1 VGRSLAGRTRHGD
14 KGGSMA
20 ETFRFVNEDTV
31 FTLPWEVGIQEGLF
45 QRAGFDVE
53 IGEKNPGNTAP
64 ELFGRNKEV
73 LFESGRV
80 DAFNVCEWGAIK
92 RTAVEGRTRQG
103 RILGFRES
111 ITAMGIV
118 TRKDSGIVRAEEL
131 AGVPVAVQEHTGSH
145 YVAIKMMEGF
155 VPRDEIK
162 TVHVGGP
169 LARLRA
175 LLSGE
180 VQAATLMEPFLS
192 YAEKDGYL
200 VTMAYYNGLVV
211 LPEGS
216 DRGKFEQLQAI
227 AQEAVDLINADIGKY
242 APLLLNDL
250 PPEMRKNFTLDDLHI
265 DRLRYVHARP
275 YSERNYQRAAA
286 WMAEW
291 GLLDEGTHPEKLVA
305 I

>member
-1 VGRSLAGRTRHGD
+1 
-14 KGGSMA
+14 MA

-31 FTLPWEVGIQEGLF
+31 FTLPWEVAIQEGLF
-45 QRAGFDVE
+45 ERAGFRVE
-53 IGEKNPGNTAP
+53 IGDKNPGNTAP

-92 RTAVEGRTRQG
+92 RTAAEGRARQG

-145 YVAIKMMEGF
+145 YMAIKMMEGF

-169 LARLRA
+169 EARLRA
-175 LLSGE
+175 LLEGR
-180 VQAATLMEPFLS
+180 VQAAVLMEPFLS
-192 YAEKDGYL
+192 YAEKRGGL
-200 VTMAYYNGLVV
+200 LISLAYYNGLVV
-211 LPEGS
+211 VPEDS
-216 DRGKFEQLQAI
+216 DPAHFAALQAI
-227 AQEAVDLINADIGKY
+227 VQQAVDLINADISKY
-242 APLLLNDL
+242 APLLLQDL
-250 PPEMRKNFTLDDLHI
+250 PPDLQAGMTLDDLHVE
-265 DRLRYVHARP
+265 RLRYVHARP
-275 YSERNYQRAAA
+275 HGEGEYRRAAA
-286 WMAEW
+286 WMQSR
-291 GLLDEGTHPEKLVA
+291 GLLEE
-305 I
+305 